1 MKIDKED
8 IIYSIFPIL
17 FLVII
22 IGSIVYSCIYPSY
35 YICTDTQ
42 GNQITCINV
51 INEKGI
57 YWGIMSDDTYI
68 EITSYKRFEEVNK
81 QIEEK
86 YPVKEN
92 PTIYLKILQEWI
104 DTVEKYL

>member
-1 MKIDKED
+1 MKIDQED
-8 IIYSIFPIL
+8 LIYSIFPIL
-17 FLVII
+17 FLVIV

-68 EITSYKRFEEVNK
+68 EITSYKR
-81 QIEEK
+81 IEN
-86 YPVKEN
+86 KEN
-92 PTIYLKILQEWI
+92 KNNE
-104 DTVEKYL
+104 

>member
-1 MKIDKED
+1 MDEFNLKLSQAAIQTK
-8 IIYSIFPIL
+8 
-17 FLVII
+17 
-22 IGSIVYSCIYPSY
+22 
-35 YICTDTQ
+35 
-42 GNQITCINV
+42 
-51 INEKGI
+51 
-57 YWGIMSDDTYI
+57 
-68 EITSYKRFEEVNK
+68 FEEVNK